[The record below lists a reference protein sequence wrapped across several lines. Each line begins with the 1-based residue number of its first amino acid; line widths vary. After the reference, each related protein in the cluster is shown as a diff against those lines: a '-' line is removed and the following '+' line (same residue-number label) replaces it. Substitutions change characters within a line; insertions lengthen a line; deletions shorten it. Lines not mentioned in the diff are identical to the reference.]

1 MQSILSHKFTQ
12 IITTV
17 IILLSAYIIVYPPQI
32 DILERTSEYAPILMF
47 GMLCISFLFLIFNQ
61 KRLMFIGMMATAF
74 IAFFLKVSGND
85 NLVLPEQ
92 NMLPKLKIAYFNLS
106 TFNKENP
113 ELDKILEEVQ
123 ADVICL
129 QEFTPDWE
137 VPIAS
142 MLRFSYPHVHKMTR
156 VDPFGMAIF
165 SSKPF
170 EEIRTFYY
178 KDVPNLIL
186 TINNDWQDIDIVSS
200 YVPLFYP
207 QPQMKREEHLQEIS
221 NVIKEL
227 KNPVVAM
234 GDYNKVYWQLELI
247 QFRNN
252 TLLNNSRRSTALSA
266 VNPYDHIFYSDALE
280 CVQFDELLDSYQ
292 NHIGITGTYQITSN
306 LRTKRPQGFER
317 DSN

>member
-1 MQSILSHKFTQ
+1 MQSILSHKITQ
-12 IITTV
+12 IITTI
-17 IILLSAYIIVYPPQI
+17 IILLSAYIIIYPPHI
-32 DILERTSEYAPILMF
+32 GILERTSEYAPILMF
-47 GMLCISFLFLIFNQ
+47 GMLFISFIFLIFNQ
-61 KRLMFIGMMATAF
+61 RRLMFIGMMATAF
-74 IAFFLKVSGND
+74 IAFFLKISGND

-92 NMLPKLKIAYFNLS
+92 NTLPKLKVAYFNLS

-113 ELDKILEEVQ
+113 ELDKLLKEVQ

-129 QEFTPDWE
+129 QEFTPDWDI
-137 VPIAS
+137 PIAS

-156 VDPFGMAIF
+156 VDPFGMAVF

-170 EEIRTFYY
+170 KEIKTFYY
-178 KDVPNLIL
+178 KGIPNLIL
-186 TINNDWQDIDIVSS
+186 TIDNELQDIDIVSS
-200 YVPLFYP
+200 YIPLFYP
-207 QPQMKREEHLQEIS
+207 QPKMNREEHLQEITTA
-221 NVIKEL
+221 IKGRD
-227 KNPVVAM
+227 NPVIAM

-247 QFRNN
+247 QFRNS

-266 VNPYDHIFYSDALE
+266 VNPYDHIFYSDDLE

-306 LRTKRPQGFER
+306 LRSQRKTGFER